1 MHVVT
6 KELSIQSRYYK
17 EILSIL
23 KLNGGVAR
31 IVGGAVRDAILNV
44 VNYDID
50 IATNLLPKQVT
61 DILSKANITVI
72 PTGIKHGTVTA
83 LVKNEKFE
91 ITTLRKD
98 IKCDGRS
105 AEVIFTDDFMEDA
118 TRRDFTINALSYC
131 PFEHKIYDYFGGI
144 DDLRQSK
151 VIFIGQA
158 FERIQEDFLRILR
171 FFRFSCYYAAQ
182 LDLDGLNACI
192 KLKENLRLLSKERIK
207 WEMDKLIISDNSPDI
222 LQQMFDNGIL
232 QIILPVSQF
241 DKKYLSEA
249 ISFGSLE
256 TMSFLRKQE
265 SKEIDRKGV
274 LDILDPCFRRDDIM
288 VSRDNI
294 KGSRDERSR
303 DIYDGTMSFLRKQE
317 SKEIDRKDVLN
328 ILDPCFRRDD
338 IMVSRDDIQGSRDDI
353 EEVQMPLSLAIYTR
367 YSLLFY
373 HIKNLS
379 LSDLLNLK
387 FSRQIAVKITTILKV
402 INREINE
409 FVLREIWL
417 ENGDYLQYI
426 SVLVSLGKVDRT
438 VAKKFLDRYSSIPR
452 PIFPIKG
459 HDLQKLN
466 IHGKAIGILLDKLKK
481 DWIESDFTFNKN
493 QLLKLLLDNQVFD

>member
-1 MHVVT
+1 MHVVK
-6 KELSIQSRYYK
+6 KELSIQSRYYKESYK

-72 PTGIKHGTVTA
+72 PTGIKHCTVTA
-83 LVKNEKFE
+83 LFKNEKFE

-98 IKCDGRS
+98 IKCDGRK

-118 TRRDFTINALSYC
+118 ARRDFTINALSYC

-182 LDLDGLNACI
+182 LDIDGLNACI
-192 KLKENLRLLSKERIK
+192 KLKENLKLLSKERIK

-241 DKKYLSEA
+241 NKKYLSEA
-249 ISFGSLE
+249 INFGSLE
-256 TMSFLRKQE
+256 
-265 SKEIDRKGV
+265 
-274 LDILDPCFRRDDIM
+274 P
-288 VSRDNI
+288 
-294 KGSRDERSR
+294 
-303 DIYDGTMSFLRKQE
+303 
-317 SKEIDRKDVLN
+317 
-328 ILDPCFRRDD
+328 
-338 IMVSRDDIQGSRDDI
+338 
-353 EEVQMPLSLAIYTR
+353 YTR

-387 FSRQIAVKITTILKV
+387 FPRQIAVKIITILKV

-409 FVLREIWL
+409 FVLREIWWK
-417 ENGDYLQYI
+417 NDDYLQYI

-438 VAKKFLDRYSSIPR
+438 VAKKFLDRYSSKPR

-466 IHGKAIGILLDKLKK
+466 IYGKAIGILLDKLEKA
-481 DWIESDFTFNKN
+481 WIESDFTLNKN
-493 QLLKLLLDNQVFD
+493 QLFKLLKNNENYY

>member
-6 KELSIQSRYYK
+6 KELSIQSRYYKESYK

-31 IVGGAVRDAILNV
+31 IVGGAVRDVILGV
-44 VNYDID
+44 VNYDVD

-61 DILSKANITVI
+61 DILSKANIKVI

-83 LVKNEKFE
+83 LFKNEKLE

-98 IKCDGRS
+98 IKCDGRR

-118 TRRDFTINALSYC
+118 ARRDFTINALSYC

-192 KLKENLRLLSKERIK
+192 KLKENLKLLSKERIK

-241 DKKYLSEA
+241 DKRFLSEA
-249 ISFGSLE
+249 INFGSLE
-256 TMSFLRKQE
+256 
-265 SKEIDRKGV
+265 
-274 LDILDPCFRRDDIM
+274 P
-288 VSRDNI
+288 
-294 KGSRDERSR
+294 
-303 DIYDGTMSFLRKQE
+303 
-317 SKEIDRKDVLN
+317 
-328 ILDPCFRRDD
+328 
-338 IMVSRDDIQGSRDDI
+338 
-353 EEVQMPLSLAIYTR
+353 YTR

-409 FVLREIWL
+409 FVLREIWWK
-417 ENGDYLQYI
+417 NDDYLQYI
-426 SVLVSLGKVDRT
+426 SVLVSLGKLDRT
-438 VAKKFLDRYSSIPR
+438 VAKKFLDRYSSKPR

-466 IHGKAIGILLDKLKK
+466 IHGKAIGILLDKLEKA
-481 DWIESDFTFNKN
+481 WIESDFTLNKN
-493 QLLKLLLDNQVFD
+493 QLLKLLENNENYY

>member
-1 MHVVT
+1 V
-6 KELSIQSRYYK
+6 
-17 EILSIL
+17 
-23 KLNGGVAR
+23 
-31 IVGGAVRDAILNV
+31 
-44 VNYDID
+44 D

-83 LVKNEKFE
+83 LFKNEKFE

-118 TRRDFTINALSYC
+118 ARRDFTINALSYC
-131 PFEHKIYDYFGGI
+131 PFEHKIYDYFSGI

-182 LDLDGLNACI
+182 LDIDGLNACI
-192 KLKENLRLLSKERIK
+192 KLKENLKLLSKERIK

-249 ISFGSLE
+249 INFGSLE
-256 TMSFLRKQE
+256 
-265 SKEIDRKGV
+265 
-274 LDILDPCFRRDDIM
+274 P
-288 VSRDNI
+288 
-294 KGSRDERSR
+294 
-303 DIYDGTMSFLRKQE
+303 
-317 SKEIDRKDVLN
+317 
-328 ILDPCFRRDD
+328 
-338 IMVSRDDIQGSRDDI
+338 
-353 EEVQMPLSLAIYTR
+353 YTR

-409 FVLREIWL
+409 FVLREIWWK
-417 ENGDYLQYI
+417 NDDYLQYI
-426 SVLVSLGKVDRT
+426 SVLVSLGKLDRT
-438 VAKKFLDRYSSIPR
+438 VAKKFLDRYSSKPR

-466 IHGKAIGILLDKLKK
+466 IHGKAIGILLDKLAKA
-481 DWIESDFTFNKN
+481 WIESDFTLNKN
-493 QLLKLLLDNQVFD
+493 QLLKLLKNNENYY

>member
-105 AEVIFTDDFMEDA
+105 AEVTFTDDFMGDA
-118 TRRDFTINALSYC
+118 ARRDFTINALSYC

-144 DDLRQSK
+144 EDLRQSK

-192 KLKENLRLLSKERIK
+192 KLKENLKLLSKERIK

-222 LQQMFDNGIL
+222 LRQMFDNGIL

-265 SKEIDRKGV
+265 SKEIDRKDV
-274 LDILDPCFRRDDIM
+274 LDILDSRR
-288 VSRDNI
+288 S
-294 KGSRDERSR
+294 SH
-303 DIYDGTMSFLRKQE
+303 
-317 SKEIDRKDVLN
+317 
-328 ILDPCFRRDD
+328 D
-338 IMVSRDDIQGSRDDI
+338 IMVSRDDIK
-353 EEVQMPLSLAIYTR
+353 EVQMPMSLAIYTR

-373 HIKNLS
+373 HIKNLL

-417 ENGDYLQYI
+417 ENDDYLEYT

-438 VAKKFLDRYSSIPR
+438 VAKKFLDRYSSKVR

-466 IHGKAIGILLDKLKK
+466 IHGKDIGILLDKLKK
-481 DWIESDFTFNKN
+481 DWIESDFTLNKN
-493 QLLKLLLDNQVFD
+493 QLLKLLENNENYY

>member
-50 IATNLLPKQVT
+50 IATNLLPKQVI

-118 TRRDFTINALSYC
+118 ARRDFTINALSYC

-182 LDLDGLNACI
+182 LNPDGLNACI
-192 KLKENLRLLSKERIK
+192 KLQENLKLLSKERIK

-249 ISFGSLE
+249 ISFGSFE
-256 TMSFLRKQE
+256 QA
-265 SKEIDRKGV
+265 
-274 LDILDPCFRRDDIM
+274 
-288 VSRDNI
+288 
-294 KGSRDERSR
+294 

-317 SKEIDRKDVLN
+317 SKEIDRKDVLD
-328 ILDPCFRRDD
+328 ILDSRRSSND
-338 IMVSRDDIQGSRDDI
+338 IKGSRDDI

-387 FSRQIAVKITTILKV
+387 FSRQIALKITTILKV

-438 VAKKFLDRYSSIPR
+438 VAKKFLDRYSSKAR

-481 DWIESDFTFNKN
+481 DWIESDFTLNKN
-493 QLLKLLLDNQVFD
+493 QLLKLLENNENYY

>member
-6 KELSIQSRYYK
+6 KELSIQSRYYKESYK

-31 IVGGAVRDAILNV
+31 IVGGAVRDAIIGV
-44 VNYDID
+44 VNYDVD

-83 LVKNEKFE
+83 LFKNEKFE

-118 TRRDFTINALSYC
+118 ARRDFTINALSYC
-131 PFEHKIYDYFGGI
+131 PFEHKIYDYFSGI

-182 LDLDGLNACI
+182 LDIDGLNACI
-192 KLKENLRLLSKERIK
+192 KLKENLKLLSKERIK

-249 ISFGSLE
+249 INFGSLE
-256 TMSFLRKQE
+256 
-265 SKEIDRKGV
+265 
-274 LDILDPCFRRDDIM
+274 P
-288 VSRDNI
+288 
-294 KGSRDERSR
+294 
-303 DIYDGTMSFLRKQE
+303 
-317 SKEIDRKDVLN
+317 
-328 ILDPCFRRDD
+328 
-338 IMVSRDDIQGSRDDI
+338 
-353 EEVQMPLSLAIYTR
+353 YTR

-409 FVLREIWL
+409 FVLREIWWK
-417 ENGDYLQYI
+417 NDDYLQYI
-426 SVLVSLGKVDRT
+426 SVLVSLGKLDRT
-438 VAKKFLDRYSSIPR
+438 VAKKFLDRYSSKPR

-466 IHGKAIGILLDKLKK
+466 IHGKAIGILLDKLAKA
-481 DWIESDFTFNKN
+481 WIESDFTLNKN
-493 QLLKLLLDNQVFD
+493 QLLKLLKNNENYY

>member
-6 KELSIQSRYYK
+6 KELSIQSCYYK

-31 IVGGAVRDAILNV
+31 IVGGAVRDAIIGV
-44 VNYDID
+44 VNYDVD

-83 LVKNEKFE
+83 LFKNEKFE

-118 TRRDFTINALSYC
+118 ARRDFTINALSYC
-131 PFEHKIYDYFGGI
+131 PFEHKIYDYFSGI

-192 KLKENLRLLSKERIK
+192 KLKENLKLLSKERIK

-241 DKKYLSEA
+241 DKRFLSEA
-249 ISFGSLE
+249 INFGFLE
-256 TMSFLRKQE
+256 
-265 SKEIDRKGV
+265 
-274 LDILDPCFRRDDIM
+274 P
-288 VSRDNI
+288 
-294 KGSRDERSR
+294 
-303 DIYDGTMSFLRKQE
+303 
-317 SKEIDRKDVLN
+317 
-328 ILDPCFRRDD
+328 
-338 IMVSRDDIQGSRDDI
+338 
-353 EEVQMPLSLAIYTR
+353 YTR

-409 FVLREIWL
+409 FVLREIWWK
-417 ENGDYLQYI
+417 NDDYLQYI
-426 SVLVSLGKVDRT
+426 SVLVSLGKLDRT

-466 IHGKAIGILLDKLKK
+466 IHGKAIGILLDKLEKA
-481 DWIESDFTFNKN
+481 WIESDFTLNKN
-493 QLLKLLLDNQVFD
+493 QLFKLLENNENYY

>member
-6 KELSIQSRYYK
+6 KELSIQSRYYKESYK

-31 IVGGAVRDAILNV
+31 IVGGAVRDAILGV
-44 VNYDID
+44 VNYDVD

-61 DILSKANITVI
+61 DILSKANIKVI

-83 LVKNEKFE
+83 LFKNEKLE

-98 IKCDGRS
+98 IKCDGRR

-118 TRRDFTINALSYC
+118 ARRDFTINALSYC

-192 KLKENLRLLSKERIK
+192 KLKENLKLLSKERIK

-241 DKKYLSEA
+241 DKRFLSEA
-249 ISFGSLE
+249 INFGSLE
-256 TMSFLRKQE
+256 
-265 SKEIDRKGV
+265 
-274 LDILDPCFRRDDIM
+274 P
-288 VSRDNI
+288 
-294 KGSRDERSR
+294 
-303 DIYDGTMSFLRKQE
+303 
-317 SKEIDRKDVLN
+317 
-328 ILDPCFRRDD
+328 
-338 IMVSRDDIQGSRDDI
+338 
-353 EEVQMPLSLAIYTR
+353 YTR

-387 FSRQIAVKITTILKV
+387 FFRQIAVKITTILKV

-409 FVLREIWL
+409 FVLREIWWK
-417 ENGDYLQYI
+417 NDDYLQYI
-426 SVLVSLGKVDRT
+426 SVLVSLGKLDRT
-438 VAKKFLDRYSSIPR
+438 VAKKFLDRYSSKPR

-466 IHGKAIGILLDKLKK
+466 IHGKAIGILLDKLEKA
-481 DWIESDFTFNKN
+481 WIESDFTLNKN
-493 QLLKLLLDNQVFD
+493 QLLKLLENNENYY

>member
-98 IKCDGRS
+98 IRCDGRS

-118 TRRDFTINALSYC
+118 ARRDFTINALSYC

-192 KLKENLRLLSKERIK
+192 KLKENLKLLSKERIK
-207 WEMDKLIISDNSPDI
+207 WEMDKLIISDNSPGI

-249 ISFGSLE
+249 IS
-256 TMSFLRKQE
+256 
-265 SKEIDRKGV
+265 
-274 LDILDPCFRRDDIM
+274 ILDSRLRGNDIM
-288 VSRDNI
+288 V
-294 KGSRDERSR
+294 
-303 DIYDGTMSFLRKQE
+303 
-317 SKEIDRKDVLN
+317 
-328 ILDPCFRRDD
+328 
-338 IMVSRDDIQGSRDDI
+338 SRDDI

-387 FSRQIAVKITTILKV
+387 FSRQIALKITTILKV

-417 ENGDYLQYI
+417 ENDDYLQYI

-459 HDLQKLN
+459 QDLQKFN

-481 DWIESDFTFNKN
+481 DWIESDFTLNKN
-493 QLLKLLLDNQVFD
+493 QLLKLLENNENYY

>member
-6 KELSIQSRYYK
+6 KELSIPSRYYK

-83 LVKNEKFE
+83 LFKNEKFE

-98 IKCDGRS
+98 IKCDGRR

-118 TRRDFTINALSYC
+118 ARRDFTINALSYC
-131 PFEHKIYDYFGGI
+131 PFEHKIYDYFSGI

-192 KLKENLRLLSKERIK
+192 KLKENLKLLSKERIK

-241 DKKYLSEA
+241 DKRFLSEA
-249 ISFGSLE
+249 INFGSLE
-256 TMSFLRKQE
+256 
-265 SKEIDRKGV
+265 
-274 LDILDPCFRRDDIM
+274 P
-288 VSRDNI
+288 
-294 KGSRDERSR
+294 
-303 DIYDGTMSFLRKQE
+303 
-317 SKEIDRKDVLN
+317 
-328 ILDPCFRRDD
+328 
-338 IMVSRDDIQGSRDDI
+338 
-353 EEVQMPLSLAIYTR
+353 YTR

-387 FSRQIAVKITTILKV
+387 FSRQIALKITTILKV

-409 FVLREIWL
+409 FVLREIWWK
-417 ENGDYLQYI
+417 NDDYLQYI
-426 SVLVSLGKVDRT
+426 SVLVSLGKLDRT
-438 VAKKFLDRYSSIPR
+438 VAKKFLDRYSSKPR

-466 IHGKAIGILLDKLKK
+466 IHGKAIGILLDKLAKA
-481 DWIESDFTFNKN
+481 WIESDFTLNKN
-493 QLLKLLLDNQVFD
+493 QLLKLLENNENYY